1 MYCCGCCNIIQM
13 ARHTHDEHVYKY
25 QCCNTTGLPRDA
37 PQVVWTRDQFFFKLL

>member
-37 PQVVWTRDQFFFKLL
+37 PQVV